1 MGFEKRKPD
10 YSGGQAVQVW
20 KAKDKNGKDFLKV
33 RIFGQVINCFQVE
46 EEVKGE

>member
-20 KAKDKNGKDFLKV
+20 KAVDKNGKEYLKV
-33 RIFGQVINCFQVE
+33 RILGHVVNCFKVE
-46 EEVKGE
+46 EEE